1 MVEQLKFLQ
10 EYMRPWLLEA
20 NLKASNIVLDSGP
33 REPGT
38 RTGTGSF
45 VKNRNRK
52 FEKSPYPEPNR
63 NRLNTRRVPDGS

>member
-1 MVEQLKFLQ
+1 MQVLKLIACAIFFTKIMVVL
-10 EYMRPWLLEA
+10 
-20 NLKASNIVLDSGP
+20 VLDSGT

-38 RTGTGSF
+38 RTGTGNF
-45 VKNRNRK
+45 VKNWNRK